1 MSAPALKARP
11 APVMTIAR
19 TERSNSIESSAGDEV
34 VVKRVEFLRAVQGE
48 QRDRPA
54 VFEQQ
59 IGHPECSCETGS
71 HGRSRGRSRQAN
83 STHPHVSRIHHPV
96 SQSLA
101 KYQYGGLRASLH
113 SHSLLSDDSNP
124 PFANARVWASAV

>member
-1 MSAPALKARP
+1 MTAPALKARP

-19 TERSNSIESSAGDEV
+19 TERSNSIESSAAVSALMRSLLSALSFSGRF
-34 VVKRVEFLRAVQGE
+34 RVSNA
-48 QRDRPA
+48 
-54 VFEQQ
+54 
-59 IGHPECSCETGS
+59 TGS

-113 SHSLLSDDSNP
+113 SHSLLSDDSNL
-124 PFANARVWASAV
+124 PFDKQRGWVSA